1 MNTIVVTTDFSAHA
15 ENAANYAWQL
25 AKCINSRII
34 LCNAFDVPAQEVMAA
49 QVAWPLEDY
58 KSMQE
63 ASTSGLKSLAGRL
76 EKQARETDG
85 IAPLV
90 SCENQAG
97 SVADVTSAL
106 AIKERAVLVVMG
118 TSKSGG
124 LVRFLWGSNR
134 SNLMED
140 VQVPLLLVP
149 ENYQYKSLKR
159 IAFAT
164 DWNESDIEILQ
175 TLASLA
181 KYYNAAILI
190 IHITNSKETEWLKNG
205 DASVFLNRVTCR
217 VNYPNIYYR
226 QIRND
231 DIDKGL
237 NWFSENGNIDML
249 AMVHRRHPLIE
260 RLLIRSHTKTVAKY
274 NQVPLLVFPA
284 EASTNGDKYF

>member
-1 MNTIVVTTDFSAHA
+1 MNTIIVPTDFSAHA
-15 ENAANYAWQL
+15 ENAARYAWQL
-25 AKCINSRII
+25 AKCVNSCII
-34 LCNAFDVPAQEVMAA
+34 LCNAFNVPAEEVMAA

-58 KSMQE
+58 NSMKE
-63 ASTSGLKSLAGRL
+63 ASALELKLLAVRL
-76 EKQARETDG
+76 EKQADETDDNVPS
-85 IAPLV
+85 I
-90 SCENQAG
+90 SCVNQAG
-97 SVADVTSAL
+97 SVTDVVGAL
-106 AIKERAVLVVMG
+106 AVKERAVLVVMG

-124 LVRFLWGSNR
+124 LVRFLWGSKRN
-134 SNLMED
+134 SLIED
-140 VQVPLLLVP
+140 VQVPLLMVP
-149 ENYQYKSLKR
+149 ENYNYKSLKR

-181 KYYNAAILI
+181 RYYNAAILI
-190 IHITNSKETEWLKNG
+190 THVSDNEETDWLKNG
-205 DASVFLNRVTCR
+205 NAYEFLNRVTCR

-237 NWFSENGNIDML
+237 SWFSESGNIDML

-260 RLLIRSHTKTVAKY
+260 KLLIGSHTKTVAKY

-284 EASTNGDKYF
+284 EASTSGDKYF

>member
-1 MNTIVVTTDFSAHA
+1 MNTIIVPTDFSAHA
-15 ENAANYAWQL
+15 ENAARYAWQL
-25 AKCINSRII
+25 AKCVNSCII
-34 LCNAFDVPAQEVMAA
+34 LCNAFNVPAEEVMAA

-58 KSMQE
+58 NSMKE
-63 ASTSGLKSLAGRL
+63 ASALELKLLAVRL
-76 EKQARETDG
+76 EKQADETDDNVPS
-85 IAPLV
+85 I

-97 SVADVTSAL
+97 SVTDVVGAL
-106 AIKERAVLVVMG
+106 AVKERAVLVVMG

-124 LVRFLWGSNR
+124 LVRFLWGSKRN
-134 SNLMED
+134 SLIED
-140 VQVPLLLVP
+140 VQVPLLMVP
-149 ENYQYKSLKR
+149 ENYNYKSLKR

-181 KYYNAAILI
+181 RYYNAAILI
-190 IHITNSKETEWLKNG
+190 THVSDNEETDWLKNG
-205 DASVFLNRVTCR
+205 NAYEFLNRVTCR

-237 NWFSENGNIDML
+237 SWFSESGNIDML

-260 RLLIRSHTKTVAKY
+260 KLLIGSHTKTVAKY

-284 EASTNGDKYF
+284 EASTSGDKYF

>member
-1 MNTIVVTTDFSAHA
+1 MNTILVPTDFSAHA
-15 ENAANYAWQL
+15 ENAARYAWQL
-25 AKCINSRII
+25 AKCVNSCII
-34 LCNAFDVPAQEVMAA
+34 LCNAFNVPAEEVMAA

-58 KSMQE
+58 NSMQE
-63 ASTSGLKSLAGRL
+63 ASTLGLKSLAGRL
-76 EKQARETDG
+76 EKQAGETDG
-85 IAPLV
+85 TAPLV

-97 SVADVTSAL
+97 SVADVMGAL

-134 SNLMED
+134 SSLMQD

-149 ENYQYKSLKR
+149 ENYHYKSLKR

-164 DWNESDIEILQ
+164 DWSESDIEILQ

-181 KYYNAAILI
+181 RYYNAAILI
-190 IHITNSKETEWLKNG
+190 IHVTNSEETEWLKSG
-205 DASVFLNRVTCR
+205 DASVFLNRVTCK

-237 NWFSENGNIDML
+237 SYFSENGNIDML

-260 RLLIRSHTKTVAKY
+260 RLLKGSHTKTVAKY

-284 EASTNGDKYF
+284 EASTSGDKYF